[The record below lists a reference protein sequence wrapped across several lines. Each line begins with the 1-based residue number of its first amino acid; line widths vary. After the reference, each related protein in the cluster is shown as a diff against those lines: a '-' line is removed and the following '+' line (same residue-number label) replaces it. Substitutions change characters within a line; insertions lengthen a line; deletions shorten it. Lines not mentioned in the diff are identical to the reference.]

1 MAQRILIA
9 DGKRKRESISV
20 VAHCLYDRKDVLCRR
35 NAAVLGMEVRE
46 NFFPRAL
53 MRRILC
59 GFMNHNLIE
68 FLEYP

>member
-20 VAHCLYDRKDVLCRR
+20 VAHCLYDRKDALCRR